1 MEPACLKATCI
12 LICSLSWALP
22 PTPSSWGTRAVDQL
36 GQLPEVRAGEWSP
49 LKKIHNLKVENYVL
63 FGGLPEDLST
73 GDSLSDTSERLL
85 QRDKEGA
92 RIYRSFCN
100 KTQVVGTSNNY
111 C

>member
-1 MEPACLKATCI
+1 MFSSKNFIVLGFI
-12 LICSLSWALP
+12 LL
-22 PTPSSWGTRAVDQL
+22 T
-36 GQLPEVRAGEWSP
+36 E
-49 LKKIHNLKVENYVL
+49 KKRHNLKVENYVL